1 MSNKLP
7 KEEFLVKST
16 KVFKRRNDGNVA
28 LFFKNEFNGTTVD
41 CILAIASLVV
51 DLENSVPEERKAE
64 FRADFLKY
72 LNMIRNGQVVN

>member
-16 KVFKRRNDGNVA
+16 KVFKTKNDGEVT
-28 LFFKNEFNGTTVD
+28 LLFKNEFNGTTVD
-41 CILAIASLVV
+41 CILALASLVI

-72 LNMIRNGQVVN
+72 LNMIRSRQVVN